1 MFYHVEWY
9 RKPLLRDEGGAFC
22 VGKRVGA
29 VAPYQYKVGAKLFFS
44 ETVFGG
50 FYSLLWL
57 FDGERQN
64 VHLMLLPFQGVTTP
78 TRVNPGCRF
87 ACPGLVAP
95 LGFQPVLVNTSQ
107 LYHRKQR
114 GCAL

>member
-64 VHLMLLPFQGVTTP
+64 VHLMLLPFQGATAP

-95 LGFQPVLVNTSQ
+95 LGFQPVLIGPKWLLVYS
-107 LYHRKQR
+107 
-114 GCAL
+114 